1 MWAKQKKLQTHKKN
15 RKSSDNIKYDVIYAW
30 GITFSENEYFSH
42 FSIEKSK
49 QTRKKCQ
56 MGKQKI
62 EKETK
67 NEKKNYCKQRIT
79 TNDDFFAF
87 FECKLN
93 VALLLLLFDFHRL
106 LDNVAAV

>member
-49 QTRKKCQ
+49 QTLPN
-56 MGKQKI
+56 GK
-62 EKETK
+62 TK
-67 NEKKNYCKQRIT
+67 DREGNEERKKNYCKQRTT